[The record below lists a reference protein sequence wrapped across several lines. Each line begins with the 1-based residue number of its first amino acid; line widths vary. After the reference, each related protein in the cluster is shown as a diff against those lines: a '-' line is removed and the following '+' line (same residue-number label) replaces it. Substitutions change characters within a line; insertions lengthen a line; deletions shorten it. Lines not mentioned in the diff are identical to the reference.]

1 MKNFHAKVAAIT
13 GAASGI
19 GRALALQLAREGC
32 NLSLSDINETDL
44 QTSVELAQAAA
55 EKAGKHIKV
64 TAQKLD
70 VSSRTAVY
78 QWADRTAADHGRIN
92 LIFNNAGVAL
102 GATVEGVEYDDFEWI
117 MNINFWGVVYGTKAF
132 LPHLKASG
140 DGHVINVSSIFGL
153 FSQPTQCTY
162 NASKFAVR
170 GFTESLRQELD
181 MQDCGVSATCVHPG
195 GIKTNIARTARY
207 TESVSSLTGQ
217 SESEGKKAFEKLFI
231 TTPEKAAKIIL
242 DAVRGDKRRV
252 LVGPDAVAID
262 LMIRTLPEAYQTV
275 VVRNMQLMSKV
286 ESRRNAA
293 RKTRRAASETV

>member
-1 MKNFHAKVAAIT
+1 MKSFNAKVAAIT

-19 GRALALQLAREGC
+19 GRALSLQLAREGC
-32 NLSLSDINETDL
+32 NLSLSDINDKDL
-44 QTSVELAQAAA
+44 QETVQMAQAAA
-55 EKAGKHIKV
+55 EKAGKHILV

-70 VSSRTAVY
+70 VSKREAVY
-78 QWADRTAADHGRIN
+78 QWAEKTAADHGRIN

-117 MNINFWGVVYGTKAF
+117 MDINFWGVVYGTKAF
-132 LPHLKASG
+132 LPHLKAAG

-181 MQDCGVSATCVHPG
+181 MQNCGVSATCVHPG

-207 TESVSSLTGQ
+207 TSSVSELTGQ
-217 SESEGKKAFEKLFI
+217 SEADGKKTFEKLFI

-242 DAVRGDKRRV
+242 DAVRGNKRRV

-262 LMIRTLPEAYQTV
+262 LMVRTLPETYQTIV
-275 VVRNMQLMSKV
+275 VGNMQMMTKM
-286 ESRRNAA
+286 EAA
-293 RKTRRAASETV
+293 RGKKKKAAKAATETA

>member
-1 MKNFHAKVAAIT
+1 MKSFNGKVAAIT

-19 GRALALQLAREGC
+19 GRALALQLAGEGC
-32 NLSLSDINETDL
+32 NLSLSDVNEADL
-44 QTSVELAQAAA
+44 QRTIEMAQQAAD
-55 EKAGKHIKV
+55 KAGKHILV
-64 TAQKLD
+64 TGTKLD
-70 VSSRTAVY
+70 VSSREGIYA
-78 QWADRTAADHGRIN
+78 WADKTVADHGKVN

-102 GATVEGVEYDDFEWI
+102 GATVEGVDYDDFEWI

-132 LPHLKASG
+132 LPHLKASR
-140 DGHVINVSSIFGL
+140 DGHIINVSSIFGL

-207 TESVSSLTGQ
+207 TDSVSQLTGQ
-217 SESEGKKAFEKLFI
+217 SEADGKRTFEKMFI
-231 TTPEKAAKIIL
+231 TTPERAAKIIL
-242 DAVRGDKRRV
+242 GAVRQDKRRI

-262 LMIRTLPEAYQTV
+262 LMVRSLPETYQTIV
-275 VVRNMQLMSKV
+275 TKNMQMMTKMTGSKKKAKATAQAV
-286 ESRRNAA
+286 
-293 RKTRRAASETV
+293 

>member
-1 MKNFHAKVAAIT
+1 MKSFHAKVAAIT

-19 GRALALQLAREGC
+19 GRALAIQLAREGC
-32 NLSLSDINETDL
+32 NLSLSDINDKD
-44 QTSVELAQAAA
+44 LAQTVEQAQSAA
-55 EKAGKHIKV
+55 EKAGKHILV

-70 VSSRTAVY
+70 VSKREAVY
-78 QWADRTAADHGRIN
+78 QWAEKTAADHGRIN

-117 MNINFWGVVYGTKAF
+117 MDINFWGVVYGTKAF

-140 DGHVINVSSIFGL
+140 DGHIINVSSIFGL

-181 MQDCGVSATCVHPG
+181 MQNCGVSATCVHPG

-207 TESVSSLTGQ
+207 TSSVSELTGQ
-217 SESEGKKAFEKLFI
+217 SEADGKKTFEKLFI

-242 DAVRGDKRRV
+242 DAVRGNKRRI

-262 LMIRTLPEAYQTV
+262 LMIRTLPETYQTI
-275 VVRNMQLMSKV
+275 VVRNMQMMTKM
-286 ESRRNAA
+286 EAA
-293 RKTRRAASETV
+293 RGKKKKAAKAAAETV